1 MKSEHRHD
9 LQTNELSA
17 GLAHWVEKVKPFTGQ
32 IITGAVL
39 LALVSAGLALWGS
52 NSEQREQEAW
62 DAFALASDTSDPEL
76 KGLYRVADDE
86 QYAGTKMQEWAYV
99 GWADRQ
105 VLTAMSSYL
114 YDRKM
119 TDDRLKSVTGIY
131 EELAGKAA
139 DPQVRNRARFGLGR
153 VYELQNKLDE
163 ASQQYQSVRGDL
175 QPQASER
182 AKQLESE
189 GVRKACS
196 WLATA
201 ELPKRDL
208 TGGQGAS
215 GERPEFDA
223 SLPAIQSSKDGISAE
238 NFEKLL
244 GDLNSDSPAEGN
256 GSAEKED
263 STDSEDESP
272 AESDDAEN
280 GSDSK

>member
-1 MKSEHRHD
+1 MKSEHRHE

-17 GLAHWVEKVKPFTGQ
+17 RLAHWIDRIKPFTGP
-32 IITGAVL
+32 IVTGAVL
-39 LALVSAGLALWGS
+39 LALVYAGLSVWDAQKETQ
-52 NSEQREQEAW
+52 EQAAW

-76 KGLYRVADDE
+76 KGLYRIAEDE

-99 GWADRQ
+99 AWADRQ
-105 VLTAMSSYL
+105 VLNAMTSYL

-119 TDDRLKSVTGIY
+119 TGDRLKNVSGIY
-131 EELAGKAA
+131 ESLSSGAA

-163 ASQQYQSVRGDL
+163 ASKQYQTVRGDL
-175 QPQASER
+175 QLQASER

-189 GVRKACS
+189 GVREACA

-215 GERPEFDA
+215 GERPEFGA
-223 SLPAIQSSKDGISAE
+223 TLPEVDLSTDGIEVE
-238 NFEKLL
+238 NL
-244 GDLNSDSPAEGN
+244 GVSSDTPAE
-256 GSAEKED
+256 AEDVAETDD
-263 STDSEDESP
+263 S
-272 AESDDAEN
+272 EN